1 MRNTTKFLLST
12 CMMAVVTP
20 ASAATFIFSG
30 GSYTPGITSPSPL
43 LAPDTLE
50 ITTAANKSFTA
61 VTFTNQSGTVNWQD
75 GNIFLTS
82 AAALNNQSLWNA
94 TGNNSISFGGGVN
107 STFTNTGTFRRS
119 AGAGNTTIS
128 GINFVN
134 SGTIDAQTGR
144 ILFATNGAA
153 FNAGSVFTGAGE
165 VAVTGLA
172 AFSGGFTSSNLVLES
187 GTFTG
192 TNAALTGNAALEGGT
207 MAGSWTVAAGSALDV
222 TTAGNKTL
230 DAATVTNDGTLN
242 WQAGNMF
249 MISDSKLVNNGTI
262 SGTSDNSVNFG
273 GGINSTITNNGV
285 FEKSAG
291 SGDTTISGVNFINSG
306 TIDAQTGRI
315 LFATNGAVFDAGSI
329 FTGAGEVAITA
340 LAAFNGGFTSSN
352 LVFQSGTF
360 TGTNAALT
368 GSADWESGTMT
379 GSWNVTAG
387 ATLDATTAGNKT
399 FNATTLTNDG
409 AINWQAANIFMISD
423 SKLINN
429 ATITATSDNLIG
441 FGGGVNSTFSNTG
454 TFRKSG
460 GLGDTTISGVNF
472 VNSGTIDAQ
481 TGRILF
487 ATNGAVF
494 DAGST
499 FGGAGEVAIT
509 ALAAFN
515 GGFTSSNLVFKSGTF
530 TGTNAA
536 LTGTADW
543 EFGTIAG
550 SWNVAAGSA
559 LDVTT
564 AGNKTLN
571 AATITNQGT
580 INWQAGNIFMI
591 SDAKLVNNG
600 KISATSDNSIS
611 FGGGVNSTIT
621 NNGLI
626 EKTGGSGTTTLASGI
641 GLDNNGTINV
651 LSGTIALPSAFT
663 NDGTL
668 GGTGTFSSTNL
679 TNGGFIAPGAP
690 GSTGTLALTGN
701 YTQTAFGTLATQL
714 ASTGSFDLFNISGS
728 AALDGTLALSCILSC
743 AINTGD
749 SFVILT
755 SVGSL
760 SGTFANV
767 TTSGFLSGFTY
778 NVIYDYAA
786 DLVRLDVI
794 NAGTIITPGA
804 VPEPTTWMMMLFG
817 FGLIGSTLRRRNAT
831 GVAASV

>member
-1 MRNTTKFLLST
+1 MRKTTKFLLST
-12 CMMAVVTP
+12 CMIAAVTP

-30 GSYTPGITSPSPL
+30 GSYTPGVTSPSPL
-43 LAPDTLE
+43 LAPDTLD
-50 ITTAANKSFTA
+50 ITTAANKGFTA
-61 VTFTNQSGTVNWQD
+61 VTFTNQSGTVNWQGGD
-75 GNIFLTS
+75 IFLTS

-94 TGNNSISFGGGVN
+94 TGNNSISFAGGVN
-107 STFTNTGTFRRS
+107 STFTNTGTFRKS

-128 GINFVN
+128 GVNFVN

-165 VAVTGLA
+165 VAITSLA
-172 AFSGGFTSSNLVLES
+172 AFNGGFTSSNLVLES

-192 TNAALTGNAALEGGT
+192 TNAALTGAADWEGGT
-207 MAGSWTVAAGSALDV
+207 MAGSWSVAAGSALDV
-222 TTAGNKTL
+222 ITAGNKIL
-230 DAATVTNDGTLN
+230 NAATVINDGTIN

-262 SGTSDNSVNFG
+262 SATSDNSVNFA
-273 GGINSTITNNGV
+273 GGINSTVTNNGV

-329 FTGAGEVAITA
+329 FTGAGEIAITA
-340 LAAFNGGFTSSN
+340 LSAFNGGFTSSN
-352 LVFQSGTF
+352 LVFESGTA

-368 GSADWESGTMT
+368 GTADFESGTMA
-379 GSWNVTAG
+379 GSWNIAAG
-387 ATLDATTAGNKT
+387 AALDLTTGGNKVL
-399 FNATTLTNDG
+399 NAATVTNDG
-409 AINWQAANIFMISD
+409 TINWQAGNIFTISD

-429 ATITATSDNLIG
+429 ATITATSDNSIS
-441 FGGGVNSTFSNTG
+441 FGGGVNSTFTNTG
-454 TFRKSG
+454 TFRKSA
-460 GLGDTTISGVNF
+460 GLGDTTISGLNF

-494 DAGST
+494 DAGSIFT
-499 FGGAGEVAIT
+499 GAGEVAIT

-515 GGFTSSNLVFKSGTF
+515 GGFTSSNLVLESGTV

-536 LTGTADW
+536 LTGNADW
-543 EFGTIAG
+543 ESGTMVG
-550 SWNVAAGSA
+550 SWNVGAGSA

-571 AATITNQGT
+571 AATVTNDGT
-580 INWQAGNIFMI
+580 INWQDGNIFMI
-591 SDAKLVNNG
+591 SNSKLVNNG
-600 KISATSDNSIS
+600 TMTATSNDSIA
-611 FGGGVNSTIT
+611 FDGGAASTFT

-641 GLDNNGTINV
+641 SLDNNGTINV

-668 GGTGTFSSTNL
+668 GGTGTFTSTNL
-679 TNGGFIAPGAP
+679 TNGGIIAPGAP

-701 YTQTAFGTLATQL
+701 YAQTAFGTLNTQL
-714 ASTGSFDLFNISGS
+714 ASTGSFDLFNISGT
-728 AALDGTLALSCILSC
+728 AGLNGTLALSCILSC

-749 SFVILT
+749 SFVILN
-755 SVGSL
+755 SVGNL
-760 SGTFANV
+760 SGTFSNV
-767 TTSGFLSGFTY
+767 TTSGFLTGFTY
-778 NVIYDYAA
+778 DVIYDYAA
-786 DLVRLDVI
+786 DLVRLEVI
-794 NAGTIITPGA
+794 NAGTITTPGA
-804 VPEPTTWMMMLFG
+804 VPEPTTWTMMLFG
-817 FGLIGSTLRRRNAT
+817 FGLVGSTMRRRTAT
-831 GVAASV
+831 RVSATV